1 MIFFKPNGT
10 LNVATDPS
18 DLPEQASDRGSF
30 SDALVRFKNLRHDL
44 KGVAKLRDGSKKLNT
59 VATSGGT
66 ELVTNGTFDSSL
78 TGWTT
83 SISDP
88 GSVTWVGGAMRVVGY
103 SSPPLIGYAS
113 AYQAISTSVG
123 STCHFTCA
131 VLNSG
136 TNVSTSF
143 TATASTTYVRFYVY
157 NNILSI
163 SVGITLGG
171 TDFLHQTVSGY
182 SYYDIDNVSLTGG
195 SGEADAVNLLVEQ
208 GGVRY
213 GFAGESIFRNESSL
227 VDSLTNAQW
236 SAILYNSYNDTNQSL
251 FALNG
256 TDRKRITDSTVAE
269 WGIAAPSAPTTAVGA
284 LTGLTG
290 TYNTKV
296 TYCRKVG
303 STVVYESN
311 PSSAG
316 TARALTN
323 QSLSVTWAASSDTQ
337 VTHVRVYRTL
347 ANGAIYYHDRD
358 VAVGTTTVDTN
369 TADSALGSEVETD
382 HDRPPLGTVVI
393 GPSFAGT
400 CFILKDNNLYYCKPK
415 QPEYWPSDYY
425 IEVSTLQYPLTAGVF
440 HNGQLYVFTE
450 DELYYIQGTG
460 HGTFFPIKM
469 KASAGAQ
476 SAFGAVSVPGK
487 GIYHT
492 GKDGIYLWSS
502 EDKKIT
508 EANLEPLFRGEDTQ
522 GMPGVS
528 TMDNSWLHQHS
539 NKLYFGYVSADYN
552 YPSNVLVMNLDTGR
566 IGYYQYN
573 DGSVVQLRCITT
585 DKTNNRILAG
595 DTTGYVRILEDKS
608 VSTDSGQAVSWE
620 AQSKDFTL
628 QTRAHFPRWNK
639 YDVDASSAT
648 TCNGYLLLD
657 GAVHQTHAITGNRNT
672 VRRLVKTGNGER
684 CAIRL
689 SGSGPVSIYAV
700 ESE

>member
-1 MIFFKPNGT
+1 MIFWKPNGS

-18 DLPEQASDRGSF
+18 DLPEQASERGSS

-44 KGVAKLRDGSKKLNT
+44 KGVAKLRDGSTKIAS
-59 VATSGGT
+59 VQTST
-66 ELVTNGTFDSSL
+66 ELVTNGDFDSDLSS
-78 TGWTT
+78 WTVT
-83 SISDP
+83 ESDP
-88 GSVTWVGGAMRVVGY
+88 SDMAWDAGRLRYTGYEGAI
-103 SSPPLIGYAS
+103 IGYGR
-113 AYQAISTSVG
+113 AYQAISTTVG
-123 STCHFTCA
+123 SVYTFVCTVTAGSASSVA
-131 VLNSG
+131 V
-136 TNVSTSF
+136 TF
-143 TATASTTYVRFYVY
+143 TATASTVYIYFYGIKTKFYVLIG
-157 NNILSI
+157 N
-163 SVGITLGG
+163 TAGG
-171 TDFLHQTVSGY
+171 TDYLNEPFTGLNN
-182 SYYDIDNVSLTGG
+182 YYVDDVSLTV
-195 SGEADAVNLLVEQ
+195 SAAASNAVNLLLEQ
-208 GGVRY
+208 GGDRY
-213 GFAGESIFRNESSL
+213 SFAGTSINKNETAL
-227 VDSLTNAQW
+227 VSGLTNAQW

-269 WGIAAPSAPTTAVGA
+269 WGVAAPSAPTTAVGS

-290 TYNTKV
+290 TYNAKV

-323 QSLSVTWAASSDTQ
+323 QSLSVTWVASTDTQ

-347 ANGAIYYHDRD
+347 ANGSTYYHDQD
-358 VAVGTTTVDTN
+358 IAIGTLTVDTN

-400 CFILKDNNLYYCKPK
+400 CFILKTNNLYYCKPK
-415 QPEYWPSDYY
+415 QPEYWPADYY
-425 IEVSTLQYPLTAGVF
+425 IEVSTLQYPLTAGIF

-460 HGTFFPIKM
+460 HGTFFPIRM

-502 EDKKIT
+502 EDRKIT
-508 EANLEPLFRGEDTQ
+508 EPNLEPLFRGEDTQ

-539 NKLYFGYVSADYN
+539 NKLYFGYVSSGYN

-573 DGSVVQLRCITT
+573 DGSVVQIRCVTT

-620 AQSKDFTL
+620 AQSKDFML

-657 GAVHQTHAITGNRNT
+657 GAVHQSHAITGNRNT

>member
-1 MIFFKPNGT
+1 MIFWKPNGT

-18 DLPEQASDRGSF
+18 DLPEQASDRGSS

-44 KGVAKLRDGSKKLNT
+44 KGVAKLRDGSTKIASVSAITDL
-59 VATSGGT
+59 VANGG
-66 ELVTNGTFDSSL
+66 FDSSL
-78 TGWTT
+78 SSWTVSEADPSDMVWDAGRLRYTGYA
-83 SISDP
+83 
-88 GSVTWVGGAMRVVGY
+88 GA
-103 SSPPLIGYAS
+103 LIGYGT
-113 AYQAISTSVG
+113 AYQAISATVG
-123 STCHFTCA
+123 SVYTFVCSVTA
-131 VLNSG
+131 G
-136 TNVSTSF
+136 TLSSVSATF
-143 TATASTTYVRFYVY
+143 TATASTVYVY
-157 NNILSI
+157 FYGLKNTFFVRIGN
-163 SVGITLGG
+163 TAGG
-171 TDFLHQTVSGY
+171 TDYLNQLFTGVND
-182 SYYDIDNVSLTGG
+182 YYVDDVSLTA
-195 SGEADAVNLLVEQ
+195 STAESNAVNLLLEQ
-208 GGVRY
+208 GGDRY
-213 GFAGESIFRNESSL
+213 SFAGTSINKNETAL
-227 VDSLTNAQW
+227 VSGLTNAQW
-236 SAILYNSYNDTNQSL
+236 SAILYNSFNDTNQSL

-269 WGIAAPSAPTTAVGA
+269 WGISAPSAPTTAVGSS
-284 LTGLTG
+284 TGLTG
-290 TYNTKV
+290 TYNAKV

-316 TARALTN
+316 TARALSN

-347 ANGAIYYHDRD
+347 ANGAIYYHDQD
-358 VAVGTTTVDTN
+358 VAVGATTVDTN

-400 CFILKDNNLYYCKPK
+400 CFILKNNNLYYCKPK
-415 QPEYWPSDYY
+415 QPEYWPADYY
-425 IEVSTLQYPLTAGVF
+425 IEVSTLQYPLTAGIF

-460 HGTFFPIKM
+460 HGTFFPIRM

-502 EDKKIT
+502 EDRKIT

-566 IGYYQYN
+566 TGYYQYN
-573 DGSVVQLRCITT
+573 DGAVVKIRCVTT

-595 DTTGYVRILEDKS
+595 DTTGYVRIIEDKS
-608 VSTDSGQAVSWE
+608 VSTDSGQAVEWE